1 MRKPL
6 SNFKYHFVDDLRW
19 RNIYQLHY
27 NSRTVDQHIAHYMD
41 ELDAYDA
48 EEGRKLSKED
58 LEHKLENCKERKELY
73 EGYREQLEQSG
84 EKQMSFLMLTR
95 IFLRMSKLSKRR
107 HMWQI
112 SQTQTY

>member
-84 EKQMSFLMLTR
+84 EKQMSLTDPDSRLM
-95 IFLRMSKLSKRR
+95 
-107 HMWQI
+107 MWLVM
-112 SQTQTY
+112 